1 MKYML
6 NDTLEIANFFV
17 TKRNSMATSKESML
31 SLEQLY
37 NQMFLIKE
45 HRVDVVISSLFI
57 FGMSPKPI
65 RIQNIKFV
73 YQILLRI

>member
-6 NDTLEIANFFV
+6 NDTLEIGNFFV

>member
-37 NQMFLIKE
+37 NQMSLIKE

-73 YQILLRI
+73 YQI